1 MHVVDVVVAV
11 VMLQGRQSWQLSRDG
26 YEQRIDRLE
35 ERVIRILH
43 DKLRWVSHSPT
54 PSSPE
59 PHHCT
64 PP

>member
-1 MHVVDVVVAV
+1 MHGVDVVVV

-43 DKLRWVSHSPT
+43 DKLRWVSHNP
-54 PSSPE
+54 PPLLPLK
-59 PHHCT
+59 PHST
-64 PP
+64 